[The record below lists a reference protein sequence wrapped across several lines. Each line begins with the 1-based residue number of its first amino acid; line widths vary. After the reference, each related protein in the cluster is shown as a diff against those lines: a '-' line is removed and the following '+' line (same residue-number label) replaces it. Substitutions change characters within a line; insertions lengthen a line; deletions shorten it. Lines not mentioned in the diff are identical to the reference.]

1 MLWSM
6 TVPLRR
12 IAEFCDRLLRT
23 RTAKDY
29 DGALNGLQVQNSGR
43 VRRIAA
49 AVDANP
55 AVVERAVACGA
66 DLLLVHHG
74 LFWGKPSPWTGAR
87 YRMLKLLLAHDIAL
101 YSSHLPLDS
110 HPRLGNNARL
120 CAELGLVRLK
130 PFFQDNGAYWG
141 FKSAARVPLQELARR
156 LGAVIGER
164 PVVLPFGP
172 GLCRSVGVC
181 SGGSGSRLREAAAE
195 GIDTLVAGEGPHWTH
210 SLAQELGVNVLY
222 GGHYATETLG
232 VKALAAA
239 LSRKFRLSWEFLDQ
253 PSGL

>member
-1 MLWSM
+1 MAGSLAKI
-6 TVPLRR
+6 V
-12 IAEFCDRLLRT
+12 AVCDRILRT
-23 RTAKDY
+23 RSAKDY
-29 DGALNGLQVQNSGR
+29 EGALNGLQAQNSGR

-55 AVVERAVACGA
+55 AAVERAVACGA

-74 LFWGKPSPWTGAR
+74 LFWGGPSPWTGAR
-87 YRMLKLLLAHDIAL
+87 YRMMKLLFEHDIAV

-110 HPRLGNNARL
+110 HPKLGNNALL
-120 CAELGLVRLK
+120 CAALGLKGLK
-130 PFFQDNGAYWG
+130 PFFQDHGSFWG
-141 FKSAARVPLQELARR
+141 LRSSTRVPLRELARR
-156 LGAVIGER
+156 LRKAIGKE

-172 GLCRSVGVC
+172 EVCRSIGVC
-181 SGGSGSRLREAAAE
+181 SGGSGGRLREAAAE
-195 GIDTLVAGEGPHWTH
+195 GVDTLVAGEGPHWTY

-239 LSRKFRLSWEFLDQ
+239 LSREFRLPWEFLDQ